1 METQKLVEIVNNPK
15 EKSNKDLMESLD
27 FLDKEFN
34 ETKSLIIDLTR
45 HLELVETYFDVI
57 IQKDHKKGADI
68 SAKY

>member
-57 IQKDHKKGADI
+57 NKEVTKRAAQ
-68 SAKY
+68 